1 MAMHTDT
8 IPKEK
13 PTGSANNPAGH
24 TDSVIVPNPGQRIKS
39 AFIRLASWLAVLF
52 RGVA

>member
-1 MAMHTDT
+1 MHTDN
-8 IPKEK
+8 PQKEK

-24 TDSVIVPNPGQRIKS
+24 TDDVIVTDAAQRIKA
-39 AFIRLASWLAVLF
+39 AFVRFAGWLAVVF

>member
-1 MAMHTDT
+1 MHTDT

-24 TDSVIVPNPGQRIKS
+24 TDKSTVPGPIARIKS
-39 AFIRLASWLAVLF
+39 RLMAMAAWLAVVF
-52 RGVA
+52 KGVA